1 MCSCFL
7 ICCYQCEISIK
18 EIFVFC
24 GIIIII
30 IESRALMLTESNDDP
45 KRDNVLKYIRDV
57 LERNGEGGC

>member
-1 MCSCFL
+1 M
-7 ICCYQCEISIK
+7 
-18 EIFVFC
+18 FC